1 MPKILIV
8 DDDPV
13 MLGLLTTLLELEGY
27 EVLTVTKP
35 ESIVPMTQAENPVFI
50 LMDYNLSGGNSMD
63 ALRKLKNDPLLKT
76 IPILMASGMDCRYE
90 CSQAGADSFILKP
103 FRPAELLARI
113 SEMLSGNTDAE
124 ATH

>member
-35 ESIVPMTQAENPVFI
+35 ESIVPMVQAESPVFI
-50 LMDYNLSGGNSMD
+50 LMDYNLAGGNSME
-63 ALRKLKNDPLLKT
+63 ALRELKNDLQLKT
-76 IPILMASGMDCRYE
+76 IPVLMASGMDCRYE
-90 CSQAGADSFILKP
+90 CAQVGADSFILKP
-103 FRPAELLARI
+103 FRPAELLTRI
-113 SEMLSGNTDAE
+113 AEMLDEKPTAE
-124 ATH
+124 VTH